1 MATSEV
7 KEMFTSEI
15 AEVTDGGEE
24 DDEFVLTE
32 AHIAAIRVIF
42 KEFDSDGSGTIEP
55 RELSKLCAALGDPLN
70 KHELKEAFDHLD
82 MDDNGKIG
90 FDEFISFWRDS

>member
-55 RELSKLCAALGDPLN
+55 PGSCRNYALLSATPS
-70 KHELKEAFDHLD
+70 
-82 MDDNGKIG
+82 
-90 FDEFISFWRDS
+90 ISMS